1 MTTGMIFA
9 SLIVTLISSW
19 TGASWPTCVD
29 ALAGYQWWQHT
40 LLSVSAQLVEI
51 ILVIGFVHVGQ
62 LRQSDLITTALIFQF
77 IKVILASPDNIDS
90 IICSALTTDTY
101 EIW

>member
-1 MTTGMIFA
+1 MILA

-19 TGASWPTCVD
+19 TVASWGARVD
-29 ALAGYQWWQHT
+29 ALAGYQWWQHA

-62 LRQSDLITTALIFQF
+62 LRKSDLITTALIFQF
-77 IKVILASPDNIDS
+77 IQVILASPDNIDS
-90 IICSALTTDTY
+90 IICSALTSDTD